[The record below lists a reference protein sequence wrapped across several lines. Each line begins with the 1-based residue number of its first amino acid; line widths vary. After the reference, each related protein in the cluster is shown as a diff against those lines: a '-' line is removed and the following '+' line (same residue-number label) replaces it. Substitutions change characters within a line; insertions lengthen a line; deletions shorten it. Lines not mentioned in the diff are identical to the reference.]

1 MKTYIFEVPATY
13 RYEIS
18 ADSEE
23 KAREILIEDG
33 GLSAMGDLCEMD
45 YRDYEQAPCVDV
57 EDRYYDEEKKE
68 WVDND

>member
-18 ADSEE
+18 V
-23 KAREILIEDG
+23 EDG

-45 YRDYEQAPCVDV
+45 YKDYEEAPCVDV

>member
-23 KAREILIEDG
+23 KAREILVEDG

-45 YRDYEQAPCVDV
+45 Y
-57 EDRYYDEEKKE
+57 
-68 WVDND
+68 ND